1 MFLWLY
7 QYLIFI
13 HFFQIHI
20 TNMLKHFQDICPP
33 SLFFECT
40 FINPIC
46 HIILFYEIIFSN
58 LSLRAVSRIFLITL
72 GKISVCS
79 HEQILLPMQSFAHF
93 DCNNQVLLN
102 CSFTYI
108 SLPFL
113 PILNV
118 FIIVNFPYSCNG
130 IPLTSFLRFYK
141 FTERNKF
148 SNVLDI
154 LKSNLLYIN
163 QGLNTLS
170 QSFSAKSLP
179 YLHALSHA

>member
-1 MFLWLY
+1 
-7 QYLIFI
+7 
-13 HFFQIHI
+13 
-20 TNMLKHFQDICPP
+20 
-33 SLFFECT
+33 
-40 FINPIC
+40 
-46 HIILFYEIIFSN
+46 
-58 LSLRAVSRIFLITL
+58 
-72 GKISVCS
+72 
-79 HEQILLPMQSFAHF
+79 MQRFAHF
-93 DCNNQVLLN
+93 DCNNQVLLS

-108 SLPFL
+108 SLPFF

-118 FIIVNFPYSCNG
+118 FIIVDFPCSCNG

-141 FTERNKF
+141 FTEGNKF

-179 YLHALSHA
+179 YLHALSHAQNIITRGINYVFNKCRFITQHRGCISDNLYLHFIISCYIGRISFQLYTD

>member
-1 MFLWLY
+1 
-7 QYLIFI
+7 
-13 HFFQIHI
+13 
-20 TNMLKHFQDICPP
+20 
-33 SLFFECT
+33 
-40 FINPIC
+40 
-46 HIILFYEIIFSN
+46 
-58 LSLRAVSRIFLITL
+58 
-72 GKISVCS
+72 
-79 HEQILLPMQSFAHF
+79 MQRFAHF
-93 DCNNQVLLN
+93 DCNNQVLLS

-108 SLPFL
+108 SLPFF

-118 FIIVNFPYSCNG
+118 FIIVDFPCSCDG

-141 FTERNKF
+141 FTEGNKF